1 MSTIASIID
10 DYAPADGTEGVPL
23 NTEIF
28 VLFSKMIDET
38 DFSTQFFIE
47 GPDTDA
53 FVGPDGR
60 IQVNPTNV
68 SQGDDFL
75 SSPGYKGIVQ
85 GTISYK
91 HIDPTDDTLE
101 VVTTPYRTK
110 AIFTPAHPL
119 VKLTNYV
126 ANIPE
131 VQDTSHVV
139 YTGYYTFS
147 WTSGSG
153 SITALPTLASTS
165 VLIPG
170 SLPFGG
176 ENTLSVLS
184 TNPDN
189 HSVQVSP
196 DLSEVI
202 VTFDKD
208 LDDTTDN
215 YGVYTVNPSSLITI
229 IGEAATN
236 HPDLDIQVTPELTKS
251 ITIEG
256 NKLTIK
262 I

>member
-1 MSTIASIID
+1 MATIASIID
-10 DYAPADGTEGVPL
+10 NYAPADGTEGVPL

-28 VLFSKMIDET
+28 ILFSKQIDES
-38 DFSTQFFIE
+38 DFSNQFFIE
-47 GPDTDA
+47 GPDTDT
-53 FVGPDGR
+53 FVGPGVE

-75 SSPGYKGIVQ
+75 TSPGYKGIVL

-91 HIDPTDDTLE
+91 HIDPINDNLE

-110 AIFTPAHPL
+110 VIFTPAHPL
-119 VKLTNYV
+119 VKLTKYT

-131 VQDTSHVV
+131 VKDTSHII
-139 YTGYYTFS
+139 YTGYYVFT

-153 SITALPTLASTS
+153 SITALPALSSTS
-165 VLIPG
+165 VLVPG

-176 ENTLSVLS
+176 EKVINVLTTL
-184 TNPDN
+184 PDN
-189 HSVQVSP
+189 HSVQISP
-196 DLSEVI
+196 DLTEIV

-215 YGVYTVNPSSLITI
+215 YGVYTVNPISLISI
-229 IGEAATN
+229 IGEAVTN
-236 HPDLDIQVTPELTKS
+236 HPDLTINVTPELTKS
-251 ITIEG
+251 IVIEG